1 MMQESLINNPLLAG
15 IAITLIH
22 FLWQGLLVALVLK
35 LLLSLISY
43 QKSQTRYALAS
54 TAMLTNLILP
64 LITFFI
70 VYDNSYR
77 QAASF
82 VQTLPLLERGFYLE
96 QIQANAWYIEWL
108 EYLPAISIFWLSVVT
123 LLSVKLLVELYNVN
137 KLPVQGTLPA
147 DSALNIRF
155 QGLSHKIGL
164 TKKVTLL
171 LSSKTNVPM
180 AIGWLKPVVLIPFS
194 MVSGLTPQQ
203 LDMLLLHELAHIR
216 RHDYLINFL
225 QTLVETLLFFHPT
238 VRWVSKQMRN
248 EREYCS
254 DDIAV
259 QHGSSAIAY
268 AHTLADTASL
278 CQKHRQHAIPSM
290 AMAASGGD
298 LKQRVVRLL
307 DNQAHCSQTTDSGR
321 WLASF
326 TILLAIIF
334 GFSKYSLT
342 LPVIDLQSG
351 SISLSRSP
359 IELNKNPMAYSPL
372 IIDSLSASSSLANQ
386 LIALND
392 TKNKTNKG
400 PAATKVTD
408 KKNDLMSNNQQEKFA
423 TAVLTTPNSMQT
435 RQNAKSEHIDELPIV
450 VNSPEKQGR
459 EQVQNNLIAEA
470 TLTDRQVS
478 ISGVNKSISDLA
490 FERTDSKNTAT
501 TLANPY
507 AGQVASLLDIPKTVN
522 PQFDVQHQS
531 KLTVLDSAKTPE
543 NTYRRIDNRINNKFN
558 DANASDFTID
568 HKILPT
574 NSLAKLITSMEPR
587 YPSSAKRKGIELEVM
602 VEFTIDK
609 SGFVRDIQFESKSKV
624 NYFRNAIRNAMDK
637 WRFLPA
643 EENGTAVESKMSK
656 IFSFSLLK

>member
-1 MMQESLINNPLLAG
+1 MMQESLTNNPLLAG

-22 FLWQGLLVALVLK
+22 FLWQGLIVALVLK

-54 TAMLTNLILP
+54 TAMLTNLALP

-77 QAASF
+77 QTTNF
-82 VQTLPLLERGFYLE
+82 VQSIPLLDQGFYLE
-96 QIQANAWYIEWL
+96 KIQANAWYVEWL
-108 EYLPAISIFWLSVVT
+108 EYLPAVSIFWLSIVT
-123 LLSVKLLVELYNVN
+123 LLSVKLLIELYNVN
-137 KLPVQGTLPA
+137 KLPVQGTMPVNT
-147 DSALNIRF
+147 ALQIRF
-155 QGLSHKIGL
+155 EGLVNKIGL

-171 LSSKTNVPM
+171 LSSKTDVPM

-194 MVSGLTPQQ
+194 MISGLTPQQ

-216 RHDYLINFL
+216 RHDYLVNFL

-278 CQKHRQHAIPSM
+278 CQKHRHHAIPSM

-307 DNQAHCSQTTDSGR
+307 DNQPHCSQTTDSGK

-334 GFSKYSLT
+334 GFSQNSLT
-342 LPVIDLQSG
+342 LPIIDLQSG
-351 SISLSRSP
+351 SISLNHSP
-359 IELNKNPMAYSPL
+359 IELNKSSVAYAPL
-372 IIDSLSASSSLANQ
+372 AIESLNTNSSLANQ
-386 LIALND
+386 LIAINNK
-392 TKNKTNKG
+392 TSVKNKKIT
-400 PAATKVTD
+400 ATQSIDESNYLAGIKQKSKFTKQASTLNEQARNSTPSTD
-408 KKNDLMSNNQQEKFA
+408 TMYVN
-423 TAVLTTPNSMQT
+423 
-435 RQNAKSEHIDELPIV
+435 ELPIV
-450 VNSPEKQGR
+450 QGSIAKQSNKQNQNKLI
-459 EQVQNNLIAEA
+459 EEPILANKQVLKANA
-470 TLTDRQVS
+470 
-478 ISGVNKSISDLA
+478 NKSMSDIA
-490 FERTDSKNTAT
+490 FERTDSRNNAA

-507 AGQVASLLDIPKTVN
+507 SQQVASLLDAPKAANTQLGVKYQSQPEFN
-522 PQFDVQHQS
+522 SS
-531 KLTVLDSAKTPE
+531 KLANNVYRDIDS
-543 NTYRRIDNRINNKFN
+543 RISNKFN
-558 DANASDFTID
+558 DIYATNAE
-568 HKILPT
+568 ILPT
-574 NSLAKLITSMEPR
+574 SSLAKLITSIEPR

-602 VEFTIDK
+602 VEFSIDK
-609 SGFVRDIQFESKSKV
+609 NGLVKDIQFESKSKV
-624 NYFRNAIRNAMDK
+624 SYFRNAIRNAMEK